1 MQDAISLSCF
11 SIKFIFNFLLTPKSY
26 NFAAI
31 ISFLFKINMSGQLKE
46 VRNRIK
52 SVTSTQQITKAMKMV
67 SAAKLRRAQDS
78 IIQMRP
84 YAQKLQEML
93 GNIVSG
99 SSADA
104 KMPLADVRTPERILM
119 IPITSDRGLCGGY
132 NSYVIKLTR
141 QEITEKYSP
150 QFAKGNVTILPLGK
164 KGYEYFVRN
173 NFKVIDNYWTIFS
186 DLSFDNVRKAAV
198 YAQEA
203 FLRKEFDRVEIVY
216 SQFKN
221 AATQNFIAEQYLPIP
236 KAEKK
241 KGGKNADFIFE
252 PSMGPL
258 LQELMPKILNTQVY
272 KAVLDANASEHGA
285 RMTAMDKASENAND
299 LLKSLKISYNRAR
312 QAAITTELTEIVS
325 GAAAL
330 QG

>member
-1 MQDAISLSCF
+1 MLIIFVLRGKSC
-11 SIKFIFNFLLTPKSY
+11 
-26 NFAAI
+26 NFAAVLLPFI
-31 ISFLFKINMSGQLKE
+31 YKINMSGQLKE

-84 YAQKLQEML
+84 YTQKLQEML
-93 GNIVSG
+93 SNIVSNA
-99 SSADA
+99 SAEGG
-104 KMPLADVRTPERILM
+104 MPLAEERAAERVLM

-141 QEITEKYSP
+141 EVIKTKYVA
-150 QFAKGNVTILPLGK
+150 QAAKDNVTILPIGK
-164 KGYEYFVRN
+164 KGYEYFLRN
-173 NFKVIDNYWTIFS
+173 NYKIVDAYWNIFS
-186 DLSFDNVRKAAV
+186 DLAFDNVRRAAQ
-198 YAQEA
+198 YAQQA
-203 FLRKEFDRVEIVY
+203 FLNKEYDRVELVY

-221 AATQNFIAEQYLPIP
+221 AATQVFTAEAYLPIP
-236 KAEKK
+236 KTPKAAGNKK
-241 KGGKNADFIFE
+241 SVDFIFE
-252 PSMGPL
+252 PSMDVL

-285 RMTAMDKASENAND
+285 RMTAMDKASENANE